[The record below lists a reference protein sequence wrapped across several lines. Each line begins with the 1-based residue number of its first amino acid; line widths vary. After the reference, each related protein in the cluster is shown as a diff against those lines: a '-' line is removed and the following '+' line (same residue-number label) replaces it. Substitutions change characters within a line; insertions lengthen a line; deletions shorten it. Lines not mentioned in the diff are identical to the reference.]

1 MVRVVSG
8 NDGSSDADANVVGGA
23 DALVELERAVLHD
36 LHTVAHDRQFM
47 ETRLPVE
54 QYNITIPHV
63 SFDDVPYFQVA
74 RDGVPVPVVQ
84 RLLVPATDRTDHN
97 SIAIG

>member
-1 MVRVVSG
+1 
-8 NDGSSDADANVVGGA
+8 
-23 DALVELERAVLHD
+23 
-36 LHTVAHDRQFM
+36 M

-84 RLLVPATDRTDHN
+84 RLLVAAAHSTDDD
-97 SIAIG
+97 AITVRQIR